1 MQSTI
6 RVETV
11 NPSISLKKSLVSK
24 GNTFFIF
31 VLSKAVAIASSLPAN
46 NPKNT
51 QVVDI
56 GIEFNSLKT

>member
-31 VLSKAVAIASSLPAN
+31 VLSKAVAIANSLPPN
-46 NPKNT
+46 NPKKT

-56 GIEFNSLKT
+56 GIEFSSLKT